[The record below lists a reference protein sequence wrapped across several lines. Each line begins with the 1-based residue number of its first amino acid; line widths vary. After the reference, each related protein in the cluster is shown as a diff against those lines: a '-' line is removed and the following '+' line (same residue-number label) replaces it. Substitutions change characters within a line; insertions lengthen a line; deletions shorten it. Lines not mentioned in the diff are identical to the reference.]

1 LDENYQTFLN
11 RVMRQTLPDT
21 YKSQVQHIQESPKF
35 RLSPDGMWQPTPF
48 PGYTV
53 ITPTGSEDR
62 KNRDIYTSLKQ
73 YQAQIAQ
80 TLGSEMFVPI
90 PSESFHLTIADLI
103 WSDAYLHASETPGF
117 DQQLRDRVANS
128 LRQCQSIITGQAIRF
143 QVVGLMVMPRAI
155 AVCLATTDRSGYE
168 RILKL
173 RRSIYQNPDL
183 IEIGIEQQYYFT
195 PHITLGYFG
204 KVPSDLDR
212 DRLSQTFDQLHQEW
226 LENYPDNEF
235 WIHQVEFR
243 KFNNMAEYIR
253 EPDWAKFQF

>member
-11 RVMRQTLPDT
+11 RVMRLTLPDT

-35 RLSPDGMWQPTPF
+35 QRSNGEWTPTPF

-53 ITPTGSEDR
+53 ITPPGSEDG
-62 KNRDIYTSLKQ
+62 KNLGIYESLQ
-73 YQAQIAQ
+73 RYQKKIAE
-80 TLGSEMFVPI
+80 TLGDEMFAPI
-90 PSESFHLTIADLI
+90 PPESFHVTIADLI
-103 WSDAYLHASETPGF
+103 WNGAYLHAAESPGF
-117 DQQLRDRVANS
+117 DDRLRDRVASS
-128 LRQCQSIITGQAIRF
+128 LRQCQPMSTGQAIRF
-143 QVVGLMVMPRAI
+143 QVVGLMVMARAI
-155 AVCLATTDRSGYE
+155 SVCLATTDDMGYE

-204 KVPSDLDR
+204 KMSPELDR
-212 DRLSQTFDQLHQEW
+212 DRLSQTFDELHQDW

-235 WIHQVEFR
+235 WIHQAEFR
-243 KFNNMAEYIR
+243 KFNNMAEYVR
-253 EPDWAKFQF
+253 NPDWATFQF